1 MNRNQI
7 IKMIWVKAK
16 ELGLY
21 NSSSPKNEI
30 KSSQLYEI
38 IYSKTQKNSMRDCTD
53 DELEKVLKTLN
64 LFSRQN
70 KTAIG
75 KATQKQLNYI
85 KFLAKELNWN
95 NPKKLD
101 GFIKKYTGIDRMEW
115 LSPKQASNIIEG
127 LKKML
132 SKRIKFIK

>member
-7 IKMIWVKAK
+7 IKMIWVKSK

-30 KSSQLYEI
+30 KSSQLYKI
-38 IYSKTQKNSMRDCTD
+38 IYSQTQKNSMRDCTD
-53 DELEKVLKTLN
+53 DELEKVLKVLN
-64 LFSRQN
+64 LFLKHN
-70 KTAIG
+70 KATTV

-85 KFLAKELNWN
+85 KFLAKELNWD
-95 NPKKLD
+95 NPKRLA

-115 LSPKQASNIIEG
+115 LNPKQASNIIEG

-132 SKRIKFIK
+132 DKR